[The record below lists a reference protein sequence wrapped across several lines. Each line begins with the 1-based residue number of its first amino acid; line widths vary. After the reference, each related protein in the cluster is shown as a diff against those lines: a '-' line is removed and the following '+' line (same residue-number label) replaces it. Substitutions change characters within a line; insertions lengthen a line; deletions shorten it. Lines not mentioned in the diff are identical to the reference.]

1 MILSPPKIFRY
12 RLNHDLRSMI
22 HHITTLVVTPE
33 RQQRLD
39 LSKEQLKKILIV
51 RATFRMGDSILAIP
65 AVKSF
70 RKRFP
75 EARIDFLGA
84 PISAEIFKN
93 LPIDNHFT
101 ITRRYPGSGWH
112 YPVLI
117 RRLRSIRYDL
127 AIDVSCSQSAMG
139 SFLVGFSGARLRV
152 GLKGKWDQWFNV
164 KIDKQSEINKYKTLP
179 NSLTALGLELDSTM
193 PLLPLSVTEIENG
206 RSELRS
212 LLNDE
217 VEKDMGKP
225 IAGVFVGG
233 RKSWGKRWP
242 LSNFCRVISG
252 LYRDGVNV
260 VAFIGPEEKDLSGDL
275 RNSLDPHIPLIAE
288 PSLRKFAAMVSNCDL
303 FVTGDSGPMHLAYAL
318 GTRTVAIFL
327 YPNFDRWGPPGVR
340 IAYQSSGCSPE
351 EVLRICREELSRPV
365 LARCG

>member
-51 RATFRMGDSILAIP
+51 LATFRMGDSILAIP

-75 EARIDFLGA
+75 EASIDFLGA
-84 PISAEIFKN
+84 PISAEILKN

-139 SFLVGFSGARLRV
+139 SFLVGFSGARFRA
-152 GLKGKWDQWFNV
+152 GLKGRWDRWFNV
-164 KIDKQSEINKYKTLP
+164 RIARPSERNKYRILP
-179 NSLTALGLELDSTM
+179 AFLENLGLESYDS
-193 PLLPLSVTEIENG
+193 LP
-206 RSELRS
+206 
-212 LLNDE
+212 
-217 VEKDMGKP
+217 
-225 IAGVFVGG
+225 A
-233 RKSWGKRWP
+233 
-242 LSNFCRVISG
+242 
-252 LYRDGVNV
+252 
-260 VAFIGPEEKDLSGDL
+260 
-275 RNSLDPHIPLIAE
+275 
-288 PSLRKFAAMVSNCDL
+288 
-303 FVTGDSGPMHLAYAL
+303 LAL
-318 GTRTVAIFL
+318 
-327 YPNFDRWGPPGVR
+327 
-340 IAYQSSGCSPE
+340 
-351 EVLRICREELSRPV
+351 
-365 LARCG
+365 